1 MRRVSRSRARSRP
14 ATIER
19 AAADLAA
26 GREDAD
32 RSGSAHRIVR
42 RAAVRR
48 RAMSSARSRVSPAPN
63 DAANSTAALLVPAEK
78 SVASA
83 AAPAAGVALPL
94 NGTLVVFLGG
104 LFLFAF
110 VGMLIVARPV
120 LVPMTAAAL
129 LAMTLMPAVNR
140 LRGWGLPRPAAV
152 LVVAVAL
159 VAGIVVVGWL
169 LVEPLGNALDTLP
182 LLEGVG
188 QRLARLGRRIFG
200 TPYIDWLS
208 ERLNEAM
215 PTAALSTHLFGGVG
229 EAVALVLTTFVL
241 TFFLLLSGDLFLQ
254 KLIRVLP
261 RIRDKLKALKV
272 VNSVQEDVGRYFA
285 TVTLVNIVMGSIAGA
300 IGTWFELPAPML
312 LAVLVALFNYV
323 PYLGGIVNTLLLL
336 VAATAVYPSLG
347 ETILPPLAYAVCA
360 LIEGHFVTPL
370 IVGRRTQLN
379 AVTVVFGLVF
389 WAWVWGIP
397 GMALAIPLLLVVKGF
412 AMHIEHLEAV
422 GEFMGR

>member
-1 MRRVSRSRARSRP
+1 MTNRRPAVSRVRN
-14 ATIER
+14 E
-19 AAADLAA
+19 AA
-26 GREDAD
+26 
-32 RSGSAHRIVR
+32 SA
-42 RAAVRR
+42 
-48 RAMSSARSRVSPAPN
+48 
-63 DAANSTAALLVPAEK
+63 TAALLAPTEE
-78 SVASA
+78 SA
-83 AAPAAGVALPL
+83 ASVVAPVVGSAALPH
-94 NGTLVVFLGG
+94 GTLDVVFLGG

-152 LVVAVAL
+152 VIVAVAL
-159 VAGIVVVGWL
+159 IAGIVVVGWL

-188 QRLARLGRRIFG
+188 HRLARLGRRIFG

-208 ERLNEAM
+208 ERVNEAM
-215 PTAALSTHLFGGVG
+215 PNAALSARLFGGVG

-241 TFFLLLSGDLFLQ
+241 MFFLLLSGDLFLQ

-285 TVTLVNIVMGSIAGA
+285 TVTLVNVVMGGIAGA

-312 LAVLVALFNYV
+312 LAVLVTLINYV

-347 ETILPPLAYAVCA
+347 ETMLPPLAYAVCA

-412 AMHIEHLEAV
+412 AMHIERLEAI

>member
-1 MRRVSRSRARSRP
+1 MSSRRTGVSAVRNDEARATAAP
-14 ATIER
+14 V
-19 AAADLAA
+19 AAAQ
-26 GREDAD
+26 E
-32 RSGSAHRIVR
+32 
-42 RAAVRR
+42 
-48 RAMSSARSRVSPAPN
+48 
-63 DAANSTAALLVPAEK
+63 TAAA
-78 SVASA
+78 A
-83 AAPAAGVALPL
+83 AAPATGIAALPH
-94 NGTLVVFLGG
+94 GTLDVVFLGG

-140 LRGWGLPRPAAV
+140 LRGWGVPHVAAV
-152 LVVAVAL
+152 LIVAIAL
-159 VAGIVVVGWL
+159 VSGIVVVGWL

-182 LLEGVG
+182 LLDGLG
-188 QRLARLGRRIFG
+188 QRLARVGRQIFG
-200 TPYIDWLS
+200 APYTDWLS
-208 ERLNEAM
+208 ERLKEAV
-215 PTAALSTHLFGGVG
+215 PNAALSARLFGGVG
-229 EAVALVLTTFVL
+229 EAVALGATTFVL

-285 TVTLVNIVMGSIAGA
+285 TVTLVNVVMGAIAGA
-300 IGTWFELPAPML
+300 IGTWFELPSPML
-312 LAVLVALFNYV
+312 LAVLVALINYI
-323 PYLGGIVNTLLLL
+323 PYLGGIVNTLLL
-336 VAATAVYPSLG
+336 VIAAAAVYPSIG
-347 ETILPPLAYAVCA
+347 EAILPPLVYAVCA
-360 LIEGHFVTPL
+360 LVEGHFITPL

-412 AMHIEHLEAV
+412 AMHIERLEAV

>member
-1 MRRVSRSRARSRP
+1 MSSRRTGVSAVRNDEARATAAPVAP
-14 ATIER
+14 AQET
-19 AAADLAA
+19 AAA
-26 GREDAD
+26 
-32 RSGSAHRIVR
+32 
-42 RAAVRR
+42 
-48 RAMSSARSRVSPAPN
+48 
-63 DAANSTAALLVPAEK
+63 
-78 SVASA
+78 A
-83 AAPAAGVALPL
+83 AAPATGIAALPH
-94 NGTLVVFLGG
+94 GTIDVVFLGG

-110 VGMLIVARPV
+110 VGMLIIARPV

-140 LRGWGLPRPAAV
+140 LRGWGVPHPAAV
-152 LVVAVAL
+152 LIVAIAL
-159 VAGIVVVGWL
+159 VASIGVVGWL
-169 LVEPLGNALDTLP
+169 LVEPLSNALNTLP
-182 LLEGVG
+182 LLDGLG

-200 TPYIDWLS
+200 APYTDWLS
-208 ERLNEAM
+208 ERLTEAI
-215 PTAALSTHLFGGVG
+215 PNAALSARLFGGVG
-229 EAVALVLTTFVL
+229 EAVALGLTTFVL

-285 TVTLVNIVMGSIAGA
+285 TVTLVNVVMGAIAGA
-300 IGTWFELPAPML
+300 IGAWFELPSPML
-312 LAVLVALFNYV
+312 LAVLVALINYV
-323 PYLGGIVNTLLLL
+323 PYLGGVVNTLLLL
-336 VAATAVYPSLG
+336 VAGAAVYPALG
-347 ETILPPLAYAVCA
+347 EAILPPLIYAVCA
-360 LIEGHFVTPL
+360 IVEGHFLTPL

-412 AMHIEHLEAV
+412 AMHIERLEAV